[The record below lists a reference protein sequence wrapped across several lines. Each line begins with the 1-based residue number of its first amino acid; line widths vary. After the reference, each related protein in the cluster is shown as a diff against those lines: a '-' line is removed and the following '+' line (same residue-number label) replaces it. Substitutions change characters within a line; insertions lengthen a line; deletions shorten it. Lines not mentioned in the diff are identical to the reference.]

1 MPASVPIVFLFR
13 IWMFL
18 VSIFGCSLPS
28 KMNFSGFAVP
38 VLVFGAWSPECLVTL
53 WLDWGLPEPCLGV
66 FGAGLWRPPGCVR
79 KWCWSSAGG
88 NIDRIAVHGNRNRKG
103 SAFALSSGGVFA
115 YFVYLEKAAVCKLL
129 TYYFPWNGNH
139 LDYFNEF

>member
-1 MPASVPIVFLFR
+1 
-13 IWMFL
+13 
-18 VSIFGCSLPS
+18 
-28 KMNFSGFAVP
+28 MNLFSGDLWVSGQDIGDHLEVCINCGTAV
-38 VLVFGAWSPECLVTL
+38 LLIELQAC
-53 WLDWGLPEPCLGV
+53 
-66 FGAGLWRPPGCVR
+66 
-79 KWCWSSAGG
+79 
-88 NIDRIAVHGNRNRKG
+88 GNRNRKG

>member
-1 MPASVPIVFLFR
+1 MVAEHC
-13 IWMFL
+13 M
-18 VSIFGCSLPS
+18 
-28 KMNFSGFAVP
+28 AV
-38 VLVFGAWSPECLVTL
+38 VLIELQS
-53 WLDWGLPEPCLGV
+53 
-66 FGAGLWRPPGCVR
+66 R
-79 KWCWSSAGG
+79 
-88 NIDRIAVHGNRNRKG
+88 GNRNRKG